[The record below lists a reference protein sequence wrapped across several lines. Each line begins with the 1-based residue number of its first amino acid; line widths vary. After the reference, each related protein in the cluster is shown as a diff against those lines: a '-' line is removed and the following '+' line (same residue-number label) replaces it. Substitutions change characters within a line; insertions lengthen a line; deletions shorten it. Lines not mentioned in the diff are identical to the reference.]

1 MSTAATSLTAP
12 RYTTTALTLHWIIAV
27 LILCSAGMGLYI
39 GGMPLSPRKLQFIAY
54 HKWNGITIFVLVAL
68 RLGWRATH
76 PAPPL
81 PANMPA
87 WQRMAA
93 HASHVALYIL
103 MISIPLVGWLQSSA
117 AGVPV
122 IWFGVLPLPSPLDR
136 DKPLADLLLSAHRYL
151 NYGLL
156 LLIALHAAAA
166 IKHHLVDRDDVLT
179 RMLPFLRRSSPPGA

>member
-1 MSTAATSLTAP
+1 MNSATASVAAP
-12 RYTTTALTLHWIIAV
+12 RYTATAVAFHWIVAV

-39 GGMPLSPRKLQFIAY
+39 SGMPLSPRKLQFIAY
-54 HKWNGITIFVLVAL
+54 HKWNGITIFALVAL

-81 PANMPA
+81 PASMPA
-87 WQRMAA
+87 WQRLAA
-93 HASHVALYIL
+93 HASHIALYLL
-103 MISIPLVGWLQSSA
+103 MISIPLIGWLQSSA

-136 DKPLADLLLSAHRYL
+136 DKPLADFLLSAHRYL

-166 IKHHLVDRDDVLT
+166 IKHHLIERDDVLT
-179 RMLPFLRRSSPPGA
+179 RMLPFLRRPSPPAA